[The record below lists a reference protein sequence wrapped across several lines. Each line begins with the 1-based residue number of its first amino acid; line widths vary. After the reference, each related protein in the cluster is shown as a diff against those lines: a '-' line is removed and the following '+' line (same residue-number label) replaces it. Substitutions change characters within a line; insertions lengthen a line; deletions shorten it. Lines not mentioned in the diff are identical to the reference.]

1 MEDWSPNQV
10 SLNGKLF
17 SIESEMFSNILT
29 TFSVYNE
36 VDTILITSKGS
47 QITFSAVPCEEIIIR
62 EESGDCL
69 IIGDREVET
78 HMHMPL
84 HPSSFFINC
93 GLQARRVWFLE
104 TTDSCAI
111 IHFPFQVYAH
121 FLMICF
127 PFANVNSAQD

>member
-1 MEDWSPNQV
+1 MKLIQV
-10 SLNGKLF
+10 MYLFFFFIHFYLN
-17 SIESEMFSNILT
+17 ESCISWYVAKTLSSFAT
-29 TFSVYNE
+29 V
-36 VDTILITSKGS
+36 LITSKGS